1 MKTHDKILLAGELL
15 LDAANSFHTATTEAE
30 YAKCILLAGAVIGV
44 TAPWL
49 DELGE
54 KSSQI
59 RLAELSAHF
68 QGIDLSELTDKSRKE
83 ELGKSLA
90 FYRLAYNSLKHA
102 GKGKEVKASDDLT
115 FKANLKE
122 EAHYLIGSAIDDYN
136 KLPLPQEV
144 INKQLSGDL
153 LTLLQSPW
161 VAHYPAVTSSSD
173 IKIESQLT

>member
-15 LDAANSFHTATTEAE
+15 LDAANSFHIATTEAE

-59 RLAELSAHF
+59 RLAELSAHLK
-68 QGIDLSELTDKSRKE
+68 GIDLSELTDKSRE
-83 ELGKSLA
+83 REFGKSLT

-102 GKGKEVKASDDLT
+102 GKRNDVKPSDDLI
-115 FKANLKE
+115 FRANLKE
-122 EAHYLIGSAIDDYN
+122 EAYYLIGSAIDDYN
-136 KLPLPQEV
+136 KLPLSREV
-144 INKQLSGDL
+144 INKQLSDDL

-161 VAHYPAVTSSSD
+161 VAHYPAVTSTSTSNL
-173 IKIESQLT
+173 SRN